1 MIYTSNKR
9 YLNNNNIEN
18 GADIEKN
25 EEFFWNINSVQD
37 LINAE
42 RDGFPRFRLSTSSK
56 MPMSSM
62 LHQAAR
68 ICNLGLIEE
77 FMLWGEFDV
86 NELDGNNC
94 TPLGYII
101 NEVLEN
107 NLKNNNSA
115 PVSTIYDGCNDAEQI
130 IEAISLLQQDDNVK
144 CVYLGKKYSNDFIR
158 KYKSELKKHIIQIN
172 GFSRYETA
180 KLVWNGELEFNSL
193 PLELVM
199 DKKFATIV
207 LINNGILLREM
218 DESLKKDKDVVMT
231 AVSDNLYYIQYAD
244 ETLKKNKEIVMAAFF
259 SGDDIIKYIDKSL
272 RNDRDI
278 ALKIVEYNADFFTK
292 IGSSLKLDI
301 EIVTVALRR
310 KLEIF
315 LLLDDS
321 IKNDKSFII
330 KFLEDNSK
338 SSFGY
343 DDNIVKFFD
352 SSLKKDKKFILEVL
366 KINGNNLEFIDKR
379 YRKNE
384 KMVLEAIT
392 NKPNSI
398 LLADKSLLENRDFI
412 LKAVNINGFVL
423 TRVPISFQKDRQI
436 VLAAVKSRPEV
447 FKYVYEDF
455 KQDKEIKKLSRNG
468 LRY

>member
-9 YLNNNNIEN
+9 YLNINNIEIA
-18 GADIEKN
+18 ADIEKN
-25 EEFFWNINSVQD
+25 EEYFWNINSVQD

-42 RDGFPRFRLSTSSK
+42 SDGFPRFRLSSSSK
-56 MPMSSM
+56 MPNSSM

-68 ICNLGLIEE
+68 ICNLELIEE

-86 NELDGNNC
+86 NQLDGNNC

-107 NLKNNNSA
+107 NLKNNNIA

-144 CVYLGKKYSNDFIR
+144 CIYLGKKYPNDFIK
-158 KYKSELKKHIIQIN
+158 KYKAELKKHIIQIN

-180 KLVWNGELEFNSL
+180 KRIWDGKIKFKSL
-193 PLELVM
+193 PHELVM

-207 LINNGILLREM
+207 LIHHSALLKEM
-218 DESLKKDKDVVMT
+218 DESLKKDKEVVMT
-231 AVSDNLYYIQYAD
+231 AVINDIFYIQYAD
-244 ETLKKNKEIVMAAFF
+244 ETLKKNKEIVMAAFL
-259 SGDDIIKYIDKSL
+259 SGDDFLKYIDKSL

-278 ALKIVEYNADFFTK
+278 ALKIVEFNADFFTE

-301 EIVTVALRR
+301 EIVTAALLR

-315 LLLDDS
+315 KLLDDS
-321 IKNDKSFII
+321 IKKDKSFII
-330 KFLEDNSK
+330 KFLEDRSK
-338 SSFGY
+338 DSY
-343 DDNIVKFFD
+343 DYNIVKFFD

-366 KINGNNLEFIDKR
+366 KFSGNNLEFLDKR

-412 LKAVNINGFVL
+412 LKAVKINGFVL
-423 TRVPISFQKDRQI
+423 SRVPISFQKDRQI
-436 VLAAVKSRPEV
+436 VLTAVKSRPEV
-447 FKYVYEDF
+447 FKYVHEDF
-455 KQDKEIKKLSRNG
+455 KQDIEIKKISKNG